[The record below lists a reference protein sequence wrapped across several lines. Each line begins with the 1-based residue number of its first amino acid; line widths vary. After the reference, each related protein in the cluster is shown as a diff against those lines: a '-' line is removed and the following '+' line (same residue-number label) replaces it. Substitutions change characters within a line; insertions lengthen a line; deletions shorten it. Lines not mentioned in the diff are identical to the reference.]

1 VALPARA
8 RDRCQEHPLSRF
20 DLLVA
25 GGGPGGA
32 TLAALAARAGLSVL
46 AVERERFPRGKV
58 CGGFV
63 SAEGAAVLERLGVL
77 SSVVALGAQPIE
89 RCSIA
94 ASARA
99 RIEAALPDVGRGR
112 RAGLG
117 VSRDQ
122 LDATLLDR
130 ARRSGATVLERH
142 VALPLERG
150 GAAIRPV
157 GSDRPAERIDARV
170 IVAADGRSSAF
181 GERRLRRQPTLD
193 RSWFGL
199 ATQLAHAPSALAGR
213 VELHSFDG
221 GYVGLCTIEE
231 QRASA
236 CMLVRVGALRAAGG
250 SPERLFAE
258 HVIVEPSVRAALGN
272 TLPASGRWHAVGPLR
287 WGVAHPAAQ
296 GVLFVGDAA
305 GTIDPL
311 CGEGMSHALVA
322 AELAL
327 PFVVRAAEAGVDAE
341 IERGYTS
348 AWRAAFR
355 RATRRARLLGFL
367 LERRALARVVLGCL
381 AQGAP
386 ALARPL
392 VAWSRTGLSRSSV

>member
-1 VALPARA
+1 V
-8 RDRCQEHPLSRF
+8 SRF

-32 TLAALAARAGLSVL
+32 ALAALAARAGLSVL
-46 AVERERFPRGKV
+46 AVERESFPRGKV
-58 CGGFV
+58 CGGFL
-63 SAEGAAVLERLGVL
+63 SAEGSAVLERLGVL
-77 SSVVALGAQPIE
+77 SSIVALGAQPIE

-99 RIEAALPDVGRGR
+99 RIEAPLPDLGRGR
-112 RAGLG
+112 RSGLG
-117 VSRDQ
+117 VSRDR
-122 LDATLLDR
+122 LDATLLHH
-130 ARRSGATVLERH
+130 ACRSGATVLERH
-142 VALPLERG
+142 VALPLEDG
-150 GAAIRPV
+150 GSLVAAVRPV

-170 IVAADGRSSAF
+170 IVAADGRASAF
-181 GERRLRRQPTLD
+181 GERTKHRHPTRD

-199 ATQLAHAPSALAGR
+199 ATHLAHAPTALDGR
-213 VELHSFDG
+213 VELHSFEG
-221 GYVGLCTIEE
+221 GYLGLCAIEE
-231 QRASA
+231 RRASA
-236 CMLVRVGALRAAGG
+236 CMLVRVGALRGAGG

-258 HVIVEPSVRAALGN
+258 RVIVEPSVRATLGN
-272 TLPASGRWHAVGPLR
+272 AAPAPGRWHAVGPLR
-287 WGVAHPAAQ
+287 WGVARPAAR

-327 PFVVRAAEAGVDAE
+327 PFVVRAAETGAVDAE
-341 IERGYTS
+341 NERGYTIV
-348 AWRAAFR
+348 WRAAFR

-367 LERRALARVVLGCL
+367 LERRALARAFLGGL

-392 VAWSRTGLSRSSV
+392 VAWSRTGRSRSSV

>member
-1 VALPARA
+1 M
-8 RDRCQEHPLSRF
+8 SGF

-32 TLAALAARAGLSVL
+32 ALAALAARAGLSVL
-46 AVERERFPRGKV
+46 TVERESFPRGKV
-58 CGGFV
+58 CGGFL

-77 SSVVALGAQPIE
+77 SSILALGAQPID

-94 ASARA
+94 ASERA
-99 RIEAALPDVGRGR
+99 RIEAALPDLGRGR
-112 RAGLG
+112 RSGLG
-117 VSRDQ
+117 VSRDR
-122 LDATLLDR
+122 LDATLLEH

-142 VALPLERG
+142 VALPIDRG
-150 GAAIRPV
+150 GVAIRPV

-170 IVAADGRSSAF
+170 IVAADGRSSTFAART
-181 GERRLRRQPTLD
+181 GRRQPTRD

-199 ATQLAHAPSALAGR
+199 ATHLAHAPIALAGR

-221 GYVGLCTIEE
+221 GYVGLCAIEE
-231 QRASA
+231 RRTSA

-250 SPERLFAE
+250 SPARLFAE
-258 HVIVEPSVRAALGN
+258 RVIVEASVRAALGN
-272 TLPASGRWHAVGPLR
+272 TVPAPGRWHAVGPLH
-287 WGVAHPAAQ
+287 WGVARPAAR
-296 GVLFVGDAA
+296 GVLYVGDAA

-327 PFVVRAAEAGVDAE
+327 PFVVRAAEAGVDAA

-367 LERRALARVVLGCL
+367 LERRALARIVLGGL